1 MAFFCFSMYLVIYL
15 LLQLQG
21 YETPPLKIVGLVCE
35 ILCSV
40 ISELQILSFLFML
53 GCVITHYK
61 LYLKEIATDRDDVI
75 IFSVKLAVEEYQ
87 SIQNSVNIGLFIIF
101 SLQTVNL
108 AVFIYLNITHLGNL
122 EMIFWNLN
130 NIAILIYIALVHD
143 DVNEERIQFVDDLW

>member
-1 MAFFCFSMYLVIYL
+1 
-15 LLQLQG
+15 
-21 YETPPLKIVGLVCE
+21 
-35 ILCSV
+35 
-40 ISELQILSFLFML
+40 ML